1 MTTSSSEAAADAAAP
16 ATLDATVII
25 PTLDG
30 DRYLA
35 EVLDILAQQ
44 DFAGTYEVLVIDSGS
59 TDATLSIV
67 RDRPWVRLHQIPNAE
82 FGHGRTRN
90 LGARLAS
97 GRLLAYLSQDAIPG
111 DRSWLARIT
120 EPLDPA
126 GVNAVAVVGLQ
137 VPRPSCF
144 PLLKYEI
151 DGVFAAIGPADRVT
165 VVERGDAIPE
175 EEELDRLA
183 FYSDVNSATRREF
196 LLDVIPYQDVLYSE
210 DFAFGKDV
218 ILAGYRKA
226 YAPAGFVVHSND
238 LTLREY
244 RKRVFEE
251 TISRRRVGNLVPP
264 VGVIGAVLRAGYG
277 GLRDVPRI
285 VRDADYSARAKLGW
299 LLRNPLYHAAKW
311 LSIHSASTLSLDDHA
326 RIARGSLEAERK
338 PDRA

>member
-1 MTTSSSEAAADAAAP
+1 MTDSTDAATP
-16 ATLDATVII
+16 ASLDATVII

-30 DRYLA
+30 ERYLA
-35 EVLDILAQQ
+35 EVLDILERQ
-44 DFAGTYEVLVIDSGS
+44 DFGGSYEVLVIDSGS

-67 RDRPWVRLHQIPNAE
+67 AERPWVRLHQIPNSE

-90 LGARLAS
+90 LGARLAA

-111 DRSWLARIT
+111 DESWLTRIT

-126 GVNAVAVVGLQ
+126 GLDAVAVVGRQ
-137 VPRPSCF
+137 VPRSTCF

-151 DGVFAAIGPADRVT
+151 EAVFAALGPADRVT
-165 VVERGDAIPE
+165 VVARGESQPGSA
-175 EEELDRLA
+175 ELDRLA
-183 FYSDVNSATRREF
+183 FYSDVDSATRRDF
-196 LLDVIPYQDVLYSE
+196 LLDVIPYQDVPYSE

-251 TISRRRVGNLVPP
+251 TISRRRVGNVVPA
-264 VGVIGAVLRAGYG
+264 VGVLGAVLRAGYG
-277 GLRDVPRI
+277 TLSDIPRILRDP
-285 VRDADYSARAKLGW
+285 DYSLGAKLVW
-299 LLRNPLYHAAKW
+299 LLRNPFYHAAKW
-311 LSIHSASTLSLDDHA
+311 RSLHVASTVSLDDHA

-338 PDRA
+338 VSAR